1 MVEGL
6 SLSLLIKIRR
16 GSGSLQ
22 QMIAGSGNRPSS
34 LMLGGTSGVIETGDL
49 RLKSPCLGGTSI
61 FGANWCSLLAK
72 DSRRFSGPRGGSI
85 GINTKPAS

>member
-1 MVEGL
+1 MEGL
-6 SLSLLIKIRR
+6 SLSLPIKIRR

-22 QMIAGSGNRPSS
+22 LIIAGSGSRPSS
-34 LMLGGTSGVIETGDL
+34 LILGGTSGVLGAGDF
-49 RLKSPCLGGTSI
+49 RLKSPGLEGTSI

-85 GINTKPAS
+85 GINTKPTS

>member
-1 MVEGL
+1 MEGL
-6 SLSLLIKIRR
+6 SLSLLIKIRK

-22 QMIAGSGNRPSS
+22 LIIAGSGSRLSS
-34 LMLGGTSGVIETGDL
+34 LILGETSGVLGAGEY
-49 RLKSPCLGGTSI
+49 RLKNPGLEGTSI

-85 GINTKPAS
+85 GINIKPVS